1 MTGGAMHLSP
11 VSTADNQTLQAS
23 RIPTQAGVR
32 LGKRGAVNKKAL
44 VLAANA
50 VARQGGQG
58 LNLQHMVE
66 ALREDFELSVFCRD
80 AGEPRTHRVPA
91 SRLSTFLGRVPLLR
105 RRRDWLVLANDLHFD
120 RYVAAHLPAADV
132 FQGVVGQCA
141 ESLQA
146 ARRRGMRTVLDVVNT
161 HVDDFRSH
169 VERESRKFGLPGNI
183 GPAMYQRILTEYRTA
198 DVVRVMS
205 ERARRTFLARG
216 FPEEKLVVASPPM
229 DLAEFP
235 PATFS
240 QDVFRVSFVGLIEP
254 WKGFHYLLEAWDA
267 LKPANAELVLWGG
280 PGSRAATNMLRD
292 FQARH
297 ASLQVKP
304 VEVRKAGYGEVYG
317 KTSVL
322 VHPSLAD
329 GFSYAVAEAMACGV
343 PVIVTDNTGA
353 ADLVED
359 GVNGYIVPTGDAR
372 AIAERREHL
381 HRHPELLP
389 RMGEKAREAVR
400 RHLTPENF
408 RRPLVTRIQQAL
420 A

>member
-1 MTGGAMHLSP
+1 MSRGATYLLL
-11 VSTADNQTLQAS
+11 VSRVVNQTLEAS
-23 RIPTQAGVR
+23 RIPTQSQVR
-32 LGKRGAVNKKAL
+32 LGKRFAVNTKAL

-58 LNLQHMVE
+58 LNLQHMLE

-80 AGEPRTHRVPA
+80 AGEPRTHKVPP
-91 SRLSTFLGRVPLLR
+91 SPLSTALGRVPLLR
-105 RRRDWLVLANDLHFD
+105 RRRDWLVLASDLHFD
-120 RYVAAHLPAADV
+120 RYVASHLPAADV

-161 HVDDFRSH
+161 HVDDFRAH
-169 VERESRKFGLPGNI
+169 VDRESRKFGLKGNI
-183 GPAMYQRILTEYRTA
+183 GPAMYQRILQEYRTA

-205 ERARRTFLARG
+205 ERSRRTFLTRG

-229 DLAEFP
+229 DLGEFS
-235 PATFS
+235 PAPFK
-240 QDVFRVSFVGLIEP
+240 QGVFRVGFVGLIEP
-254 WKGFHYLLEAWDA
+254 WKGFHYLLDAWESLRPKD
-267 LKPANAELVLWGG
+267 AELVLWGG
-280 PGSRAATNMLRD
+280 PGSRAATNMIRK
-292 FQARH
+292 FQARDT
-297 ASLQVKP
+297 SLLVKP
-304 VEVRKAGYGEVYG
+304 QEVRKVGYAEVYG
-317 KTSVL
+317 KMSVL

-329 GFSYAVAEAMACGV
+329 GFSYSVVEAMASGV

-353 ADLVED
+353 ADLVEE
-359 GVNGYIVPTGDAR
+359 GVNGYVVPTADAR
-372 AIAERREHL
+372 ALHERLEHL
-381 HRHPELLP
+381 YRHPELLP
-389 RMGEKAREAVR
+389 RMGAKAREAVQ

>member
-1 MTGGAMHLSP
+1 M
-11 VSTADNQTLQAS
+11 NE
-23 RIPTQAGVR
+23 
-32 LGKRGAVNKKAL
+32 KAL

-58 LNLQHMVE
+58 LNLQHMLE
-66 ALREDFELSVFCRD
+66 ALREDFSLSVFCRGS
-80 AGEPRTHRVPA
+80 GEPRTHQVPA
-91 SRLSTFLGRVPLLR
+91 SPLSTWMGRVPLLR
-105 RRRDWLVLANDLHFD
+105 RRRDWMVLASDLHFD
-120 RYVAAHLPAADV
+120 HYVASHLPAADV

-141 ESLQA
+141 ESLHA

-161 HVDDFRSH
+161 HVEDFRAH
-169 VERESRKFGLPGNI
+169 VDRESHKFGLKGNI
-183 GPAMYQRILTEYRTA
+183 GPRMYRRILDEYRTA

-216 FPEEKLVVASPPM
+216 FPEEKLVVATPP
-229 DLAEFP
+229 LELSEFP
-235 PATFS
+235 QATFP

-254 WKGFHYLLEAWDA
+254 WKGFHYLLEAWDS
-267 LKPANAELVLWGG
+267 LKPKDAELVLWGG
-280 PGSRAATNMLRD
+280 PGSRAATNMLRE
-292 FQARH
+292 FQARDT
-297 ASLQVKP
+297 SLVVKP
-304 VEVRKAGYGEVYG
+304 VEVRKVGYGEVYG

-329 GFSYAVAEAMACGV
+329 GFSYSVAEAMASGV

-372 AIAERREHL
+372 AIRERLEHL

-389 RMGEKAREAVR
+389 GMGAKAREAVQ

-408 RRPLVTRIQQAL
+408 RRPLVTRILQAL

>member
-1 MTGGAMHLSP
+1 
-11 VSTADNQTLQAS
+11 
-23 RIPTQAGVR
+23 
-32 LGKRGAVNKKAL
+32 VNKKAL

-66 ALREDFELSVFCRD
+66 ALREDFELSLFCRD
-80 AGEPRTHRVPA
+80 ADAPRTHRVPA
-91 SRLSTFLGRVPLLR
+91 SRLSTVMGRVPLLR
-105 RRRDWLVLANDLHFD
+105 RRRDWMVLASDLHFD
-120 RYVAAHLPAADV
+120 RYVAANLPAADV

-161 HVDDFRSH
+161 HVDDFRAH
-169 VERESRKFGLPGNI
+169 VDRESRKFGLKGNI
-183 GPAMYQRILTEYRTA
+183 GPGMYQRILTEYRTA

-205 ERARRTFLARG
+205 ERAKRTFLARG

-229 DLAEFP
+229 DLGEFP
-235 PATFS
+235 QATFP

-267 LKPANAELVLWGG
+267 LKLKDAELVLWGG
-280 PGSRAATNMLRD
+280 SGSRAATHMLQD

-297 ASLQVKP
+297 ASLQVRP
-304 VEVRKAGYGEVYG
+304 VEVRRVGYGEVYG

-329 GFSYAVAEAMACGV
+329 GFSYAVVEAMACGV

-359 GVNGYIVPTGDAR
+359 GVNGYVVPTADAR
-372 AIAERREHL
+372 AIAERLEHL

-389 RMGEKAREAVR
+389 RMGQQAREAVR